1 MTIDEFNEKTAEEA
15 VDALLECC
23 GSQTW
28 AKRMAKARPFREL
41 DALLEAGDSVWSKL
55 DKEDW
60 LEAFAAHP
68 RIGDIDPDE
77 PRLVHTRKWVSE
89 EQSRVAAASETV
101 RALLAEGNRRYEDR
115 FGHIFIVFASG
126 KSAGQML
133 RLLKERM
140 NNEPAEELRIAAGEQ
155 QKITRFR
162 LQKMIGAVPAD
173 D

>member
-1 MTIDEFNEKTAEEA
+1 MTIEELNEQTAQEA

-23 GSQTW
+23 GSQNW
-28 AKRMAKARPFREL
+28 AKGMAKARPFRDLE
-41 DALLEAGDSVWSKL
+41 ALLKAGDSVWSKL
-55 DKEDW
+55 EKDDW

-68 RIGDIDPDE
+68 RIGDLDPDE
-77 PRLVHTRKWVSE
+77 PRLVHTRKWASE
-89 EQSRVAAASETV
+89 EQSRVAGASETV

-133 RLLKERM
+133 RSLKERM
-140 NNEPAEELRIAAGEQ
+140 NNEPAEELQIAAGEQ

-162 LQKMIGAVPAD
+162 LQKMIGVTPVD